1 MLEILL
7 KDDNWFLPTAGVSL
21 VAAVVLVIVARR
33 RHIAGRI
40 AATGACN
47 LFFGLMIGILGI
59 GHLFAVTTK
68 TLLGILPPHIHLW
81 FAIPFGLTLAGPAWW
96 LTMEVRGLVK
106 ENSVSVKRAKW
117 LNGWLALVLASQ
129 GIAVVL
135 AVPAGVDLL
144 LLFLWTRWRPVVKA

>member
-1 MLEILL
+1 
-7 KDDNWFLPTAGVSL
+7 
-21 VAAVVLVIVARR
+21 
-33 RHIAGRI
+33 
-40 AATGACN
+40 
-47 LFFGLMIGILGI
+47 MIGILGI

-81 FAIPFGLTLAGPAWW
+81 FAIPFGFALTVPAWW
-96 LTMEVRGLVK
+96 LTMEVRGLVR

-129 GIAVVL
+129 GVAVVL

-144 LLFLWTRWRPVVKA
+144 LLFLWTRARPDATA